1 MKTGYNHKRKKE
13 KTKHSAPFI
22 NSKGNQHQIKKI
34 YILQAQRKDIDSS
47 SQYHQK
53 KKKKKKFSSEELER
67 NENYT
72 IKMYETVE
80 NIKRL
85 APKEKLI
92 IKTK

>member
-34 YILQAQRKDIDSS
+34 HILQAQRKDIDSS

-53 KKKKKKFSSEELER
+53 KKKKIFASKEHER

-72 IKMYETVE
+72 KKMYETVE

>member
-22 NSKGNQHQIKKI
+22 NSEGNQHQIKKI
-34 YILQAQRKDIDSS
+34 YYKHKEKILTQVHNII
-47 SQYHQK
+47 K
-53 KKKKKKFSSEELER
+53 KKKKKKFASEELER

>member
-22 NSKGNQHQIKKI
+22 NSEGNQHQIKKI

-53 KKKKKKFSSEELER
+53 KYIYICFRRTRKKRKLYHKDVR
-67 NENYT
+67 NC
-72 IKMYETVE
+72 
-80 NIKRL
+80 
-85 APKEKLI
+85 
-92 IKTK
+92 

>member
-53 KKKKKKFSSEELER
+53 KKKNLLQKNSK
-67 NENYT
+67 
-72 IKMYETVE
+72 ET
-80 NIKRL
+80 K
-85 APKEKLI
+85 I
-92 IKTK
+92 IP

>member
-22 NSKGNQHQIKKI
+22 NSEGNQHQIKKI

-53 KKKKKKFSSEELER
+53 KKKNLLQKNSK
-67 NENYT
+67 
-72 IKMYETVE
+72 ET
-80 NIKRL
+80 K
-85 APKEKLI
+85 I
-92 IKTK
+92 IP

>member
-22 NSKGNQHQIKKI
+22 NSEGNQHQIKKI

-53 KKKKKKFSSEELER
+53 KKKICFRRTRKKRKLYHKDVR
-67 NENYT
+67 NC
-72 IKMYETVE
+72 
-80 NIKRL
+80 
-85 APKEKLI
+85 
-92 IKTK
+92 

>member
-53 KKKKKKFSSEELER
+53 KKKNICFRRTRKKRKLYHKDVR
-67 NENYT
+67 NC
-72 IKMYETVE
+72 
-80 NIKRL
+80 
-85 APKEKLI
+85 
-92 IKTK
+92 

>member
-53 KKKKKKFSSEELER
+53 KKKKKKNLLQKNS
-67 NENYT
+67 
-72 IKMYETVE
+72 KET
-80 NIKRL
+80 K
-85 APKEKLI
+85 I
-92 IKTK
+92 IP

>member
-22 NSKGNQHQIKKI
+22 NSEGNQHQIKKI

-53 KKKKKKFSSEELER
+53 KKKKKICFRRTRKKRKLYHKDVR
-67 NENYT
+67 NC
-72 IKMYETVE
+72 
-80 NIKRL
+80 
-85 APKEKLI
+85 
-92 IKTK
+92 

>member
-47 SQYHQK
+47 LQYNQK
-53 KKKKKKFSSEELER
+53 KKKKKIRFRRTRKKRKLYHKDVR
-67 NENYT
+67 NC
-72 IKMYETVE
+72 
-80 NIKRL
+80 
-85 APKEKLI
+85 
-92 IKTK
+92 